1 MSNSAQRDPNEI
13 GALWLKES
21 KKNGKKYLS
30 GKIDGRP
37 VVIFKVEGK
46 KSEKSPDYRV
56 FLSQPREQQ
65 PQEQPRQQQDGYP
78 F

>member
-13 GALWLKES
+13 GALWLKTS
-21 KKNGKKYLS
+21 KNGKEFLS

-37 VVIFKVEGK
+37 VVVFKVEGK
-46 KSEKSPDYRV
+46 KSDKSPDYRV
-56 FLSQPREQQ
+56 FLSQPREQA
-65 PQEQPRQQQDGYP
+65 PPAQENRPSGDGYP